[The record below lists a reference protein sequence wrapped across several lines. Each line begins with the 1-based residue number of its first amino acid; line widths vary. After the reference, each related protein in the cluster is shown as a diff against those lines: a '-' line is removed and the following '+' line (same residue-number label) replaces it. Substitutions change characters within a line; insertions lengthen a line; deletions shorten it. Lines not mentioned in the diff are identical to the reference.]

1 MLNVLGFVFRFKIFL
16 RVRGL
21 GYRVYIKDEGQQ
33 IQFKLGYSHLV
44 IHRFKFG
51 IFATALGV
59 KERMFAVEGTSW
71 LMLTTM
77 AVRLQRL
84 KKIDVYRGKGIFKK
98 FYKYKV
104 RQGRKKK

>member
-1 MLNVLGFVFRFKIFL
+1 MFLVPNNTGAGLVGKGSESLFFFRTFLHSQKKYLKSFINSLMLNVLGFVFRFKIFL

-59 KERMFAVEGTSW
+59 KERMFAVEGTS
-71 LMLTTM
+71 
-77 AVRLQRL
+77 
-84 KKIDVYRGKGIFKK
+84 
-98 FYKYKV
+98 
-104 RQGRKKK
+104 